1 MYAFEPQF
9 ILTAVGISV
18 GVFFTVIGAMW
29 VVWKTFS
36 ELRAETHKSQ
46 VETNKSLAEM
56 IKFISE
62 SQAKTDKSIG
72 ELRAD
77 TAKSIG
83 ESQAKTD
90 KSLAETNKA
99 IGELK
104 ADTAKSFGESQARTE
119 KSFGEVRVDIKGLDT
134 RMDCLDKHMDTRMGD
149 LGGEVRG
156 INEFLRRESVKD
168 IESDKES

>member
-56 IKFISE
+56 IKSFGELKVDTAKSISESQADTAKSISE
-62 SQAKTDKSIG
+62 SQAKTDKAIG

-77 TAKSIG
+77 TA
-83 ESQAKTD
+83 Q
-90 KSLAETNKA
+90 
-99 IGELK
+99 
-104 ADTAKSFGESQARTE
+104 SFGEIRGDM
-119 KSFGEVRVDIKGLDT
+119 KVLGT
-134 RMDCLDKHMDTRMGD
+134 RMDCLDKHMDARMGG
-149 LGGEVRG
+149 LEGEVRG